1 VIAIKNRVNENH
13 FMNRKQYIFLQWSK
27 YVKREVYFIKC
38 MKNIMQKSLWDQ
50 GFQAIKQAAR
60 TSHKSDVSEALLT
73 SFF

>member
-1 VIAIKNRVNENH
+1 
-13 FMNRKQYIFLQWSK
+13 M
-27 YVKREVYFIKC
+27 KREVYFIKC

-60 TSHKSDVSEALLT
+60 NSHKSEVSEALLT